1 MARRRARP
9 PVLRGDGGLR
19 HGGDPLGAPA
29 DVPVP
34 AALAERLRRDLGEAE
49 ADALLEALD
58 RPPLSGLRV
67 RMRDGP
73 VLALTQR
80 LGWAAEP
87 LPWSPEGV
95 VLAPA
100 PDGERH
106 PATRHPWQE
115 AGVYYLQDPSAM
127 AVVPVLDPQPG
138 ERVLDLAAAPG
149 GKSSYIA
156 DRLAGQGLLWS
167 HDAEAGRVDALV
179 GNLERW
185 GVANAVV
192 SQGPVE
198 LLAPLRGSFDRVL
211 LDAPCSGEGM
221 FRKSAA
227 ARALWS
233 PERVAGFAQLQD
245 QLLDQAVDLLRPG
258 GVLVYATC
266 TFATEED
273 EGAVAR
279 LLARRA
285 DVAPEAI
292 AVAGA
297 APAIL
302 PAGAPAE
309 LAAACAR
316 WWPHRQRG
324 EGHFVA
330 RLRRLEAGATPEVRA
345 LLRPGTDRRRS
356 VSAWG
361 ESPSPSDLAAYHA
374 FAEAVLG
381 GMPELGGRLR
391 RQGEWLWSIPE
402 ALPDTAPQLRRRGL
416 QLGRLGKGRFE
427 PHHALSRLLPASG
440 ADAAHLD
447 LGLEDERLAAYL
459 RGEAI
464 SAQVED
470 GWLLLRAEG
479 KPLGWAKAKGGEL
492 NNHYPKGLR
501 RTTAA

>member
-1 MARRRARP
+1 MAKRRGRP
-9 PVLRGDGGLR
+9 PTVKDGAL
-19 HGGDPLGAPA
+19 PA
-29 DVPVP
+29 DIPVP
-34 AALAERLRRDLGEAE
+34 TALEGRLRRDLGDHDAE
-49 ADALLEALD
+49 ALLEALSD
-58 RPPLSGLRV
+58 PPLTGLRV

-73 VLALTQR
+73 VQELTQR
-80 LGWAAEP
+80 LGWSSKP
-87 LPWSPEGV
+87 VPWSQEGV
-95 VLAPA
+95 VLEAPA
-100 PDGERH
+100 DGLRH

-127 AVVPVLDPQPG
+127 GVVPVLDPQPG

-156 DRLAGQGLLWS
+156 DRMAAQGQRTQGLLWS
-167 HDAEAGRVDALV
+167 HDADARRVDALV
-179 GNLERW
+179 SNLERW
-185 GVANAVV
+185 GAIDTVV
-192 SQGPVE
+192 SQGPVA
-198 LLAPLRGSFDRVL
+198 LLAPLRGTFDRVL

-233 PERVAGFAQLQD
+233 AERVAGFASLQD
-245 QLLDQAVDLLRPG
+245 RLLDQALDLLRPG

-266 TFATEED
+266 TFAGDED
-273 EGAVAR
+273 EGAIAR
-279 LLARRA
+279 LLARRG

-292 AVAGA
+292 DVRGA
-297 APAIL
+297 SPALL

-316 WWPHRQRG
+316 WWPHRQLG

-330 RLRRLEAGATPEVRA
+330 RLRRLEASVAEEAQEDGLWSATR
-345 LLRPGTDRRRS
+345 RGGTG
-356 VSAWG
+356 AWG
-361 ESPSPSDLAAYHA
+361 EPLAPADLASYRA

-381 GMPELGGRLR
+381 GTPELGGRLR
-391 RQGEWLWSIPE
+391 RQGEWLSAIPE
-402 ALPDTAPQLRRRGL
+402 ALPDTGLRLRRSGV

-440 ADAAHLD
+440 GGAARLD
-447 LGLEDERLAAYL
+447 LGLDDERLAAYL

-464 SAQVED
+464 SAKVED

-479 KPLGWAKAKGGEL
+479 KPIGWAKAKGGEL

-501 RTTAA
+501 RTDPA